1 VTGVLSYAIF
11 FGIMVL
17 IFGVATLGLNLQW
30 GFTGLFNAG
39 VVGFYAVGAYAFGI
53 LTAPARP
60 EFIGNFDLPWAVG
73 ILGAIV
79 VSAAAAVVIGLATI
93 GLRGDYLAIAT
104 FGTAVAI
111 QLFAVNLE
119 PLTGGTNGLAFI
131 PRPFGELFP
140 GGVSRDLSYLCLIA
154 FLVGVVYVGLE
165 RLVRSPWG
173 RVLRSLREDE
183 IAAIALGKDAARF
196 RLQAFVLGATLIG
209 LAGALYASFIGFV
222 SPFDFLP
229 IVTFQLWAMLIVGG
243 SGNNRGALLGAV
255 VVWLFWTGSGALI
268 FNLLPSNLHTQAAAI
283 QSILIG
289 ALLVLS
295 LLFRPQGL
303 LGEELVVS
311 RHVKAV
317 SS

>member
-1 VTGVLSYAIF
+1 MTGVLSYAIF

-17 IFGVATLGLNLQW
+17 IFGIATLGLNLQW

-53 LTAPARP
+53 FTAPPRA
-60 EFIGNFDLPWAVG
+60 ELLGNFDLPWAVG
-73 ILGAIV
+73 LVGAIL
-79 VSAAAAVVIGLATI
+79 VSAVAAVVIGLATI

-131 PRPFGELFP
+131 PRPFEELFP
-140 GGVSRDLSYLCLIA
+140 GGMARDLSYLCLVV
-154 FLVGVVYVGLE
+154 FLVGIVYVGLE

-183 IAAIALGKDAARF
+183 VAAIALGKDATRF

-243 SGNNRGALLGAV
+243 SGNNRGALLGAT

-268 FNLLPSNLHTQAAAI
+268 FNLLPSNLHTQAAAV

-289 ALLVLS
+289 VLLVLS
-295 LLFRPQGL
+295 LLFRPQGM

-311 RHVKAV
+311 RHVKAA